1 MNAVDAKNAP
11 NSSIL
16 DQHLMSLLEKTGRD
30 LVPLEEFRER
40 EQIQEMARYN
50 GAQKRIRRR
59 ELRIKK
65 RKQGDNAATREL
77 RGPSGPTTSGGNAG
91 IGLLMRRRLG
101 RWLVGGKRNLGLG

>member
-40 EQIQEMARYN
+40 EQIQRWRGTMEPRN
-50 GAQKRIRRR
+50 GYEDGNYESKNGIRA
-59 ELRIKK
+59 I
-65 RKQGDNAATREL
+65 TRLPE
-77 RGPSGPTTSGGNAG
+77 N
-91 IGLLMRRRLG
+91 
-101 RWLVGGKRNLGLG
+101 

>member
-40 EQIQEMARYN
+40 EQI
-50 GAQKRIRRR
+50 
-59 ELRIKK
+59 
-65 RKQGDNAATREL
+65 
-77 RGPSGPTTSGGNAG
+77 
-91 IGLLMRRRLG
+91 
-101 RWLVGGKRNLGLG
+101 